1 MSRVVRLR
9 ITDPAE
15 LAPFR
20 SHGPPGPL
28 LSGVVFH
35 GMDYGPS
42 FEAAQSLLLR
52 GIETPYSTPTAM
64 ALCIARSFGFRSLL
78 PDRAVR
84 PACPVINAFRVPAGF
99 PTLLIYSTPLR
110 PYSAQRG

>member
-1 MSRVVRLR
+1 MRG
-9 ITDPAE
+9 
-15 LAPFR
+15 
-20 SHGPPGPL
+20 SHGPHGPL

-64 ALCIARSFGFRSLL
+64 ALCIARSFGLR
-78 PDRAVR
+78 
-84 PACPVINAFRVPAGF
+84 CPGYVS
-99 PTLLIYSTPLR
+99 PTQTASSSSYS
-110 PYSAQRG
+110 